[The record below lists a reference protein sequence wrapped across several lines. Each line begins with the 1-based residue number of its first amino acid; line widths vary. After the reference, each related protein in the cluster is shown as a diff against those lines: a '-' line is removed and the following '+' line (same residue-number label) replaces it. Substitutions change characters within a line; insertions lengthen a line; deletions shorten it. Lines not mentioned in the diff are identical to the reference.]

1 MELELSG
8 SKASQPYPL
17 GGLVRSLLG
26 QTVGAAVG
34 ALIFVLFCVSI
45 ADRLVNPVSAAE
57 RTDFT
62 ITVTAP

>member
-1 MELELSG
+1 VG
-8 SKASQPYPL
+8 SRF
-17 GGLVRSLLG
+17 GR
-26 QTVGAAVG
+26 TVGAAVG
-34 ALIFVLFCVSI
+34 VVIFVLFCVSI